1 MWPFTFKFIIMKT
14 PSKVRNRLD
23 LEPEDT
29 QALQPAPQTQPA
41 PQIQP
46 QVIRRAW
53 DEMWGFLDNH
63 IISFMIGGLAV
74 FVIVQLFSTANFNI
88 MA

>member
-1 MWPFTFKFIIMKT
+1 MWPIAFKFIIMKT

-23 LEPEDT
+23 LEPGDT
-29 QALQPAPQTQPA
+29 QALQPA

-46 QVIRRAW
+46 QVIRRVW

-63 IISFMIGGLAV
+63 VISFLIGGLAV
-74 FVIVQLFSTANFNI
+74 FVMIQLFSTANFNI